1 MLARLLP
8 QQEEQCE
15 TARELTDIL
24 RIAQEMTQRLANET
38 HGDLYAEVKTLND
51 QLHQARSQLDK
62 INKSLPLF

>member
-38 HGDLYAEVKTLND
+38 HGDLYAEVTVLNK
-51 QLHQARSQLDK
+51 QLHHARLQLDT
-62 INKSLPLF
+62 ITRALPHF